1 MADFIAAAIVILTVG
16 AALRYII
23 RARKRGVRCM
33 GGPEGSGCCSCGCGA
48 AHGKADE
55 AVCRPDERNKSVSGV

>member
-23 RARKRGVRCM
+23 RAKKRGVRCI
-33 GGPEGSGCCSCGCGA
+33 GCPDASGCCSCGCGA

-55 AVCRPDERNKSVSGV
+55 AAGRPDGRNESVSGV